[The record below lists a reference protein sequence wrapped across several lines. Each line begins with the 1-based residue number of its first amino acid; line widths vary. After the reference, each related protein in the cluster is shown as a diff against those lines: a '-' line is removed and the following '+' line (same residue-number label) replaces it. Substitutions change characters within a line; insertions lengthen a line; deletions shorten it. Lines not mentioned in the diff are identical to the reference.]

1 MRGFEE
7 NVQKPDFKAKN
18 GQKWQKLAI
27 FGQNLENEN
36 FFQKSAWNI
45 FLALSRYSFVQKS
58 SKSDAQFSRYS
69 VTNERTHART
79 DEQAWIL

>member
-45 FLALSRYSFVQKS
+45 FLALSRCSFVQKII
-58 SKSDAQFSRYS
+58 K
-69 VTNERTHART
+69 
-79 DEQAWIL
+79 I

>member
-18 GQKWQKLAI
+18 GQKWQKLDI

-45 FLALSRYSFVQKS
+45 FFTFPKPYLTAKFQKKVMSGCLDLAL
-58 SKSDAQFSRYS
+58 
-69 VTNERTHART
+69 RTSIT
-79 DEQAWIL
+79 

>member
-45 FLALSRYSFVQKS
+45 FLALSRYSFAQKII
-58 SKSDAQFSRYS
+58 K
-69 VTNERTHART
+69 
-79 DEQAWIL
+79 I